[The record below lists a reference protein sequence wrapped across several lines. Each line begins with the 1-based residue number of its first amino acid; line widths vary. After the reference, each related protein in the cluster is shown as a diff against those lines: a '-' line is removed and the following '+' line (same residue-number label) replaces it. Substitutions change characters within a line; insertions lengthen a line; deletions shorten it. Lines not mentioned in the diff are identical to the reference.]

1 VDFVD
6 DRIFTEVTG
15 LMKIAIVLTVVL
27 GLCMAIP
34 AFGDDQAAQTGSVTG
49 ITLTP
54 SSVTLMPGEG
64 KQFTAT
70 VAGTGEFA
78 KALKWMVNDVVG
90 GNSTLGKISETGLY
104 ITPFPA
110 PASVTVKVVS
120 LADASKFATAAI
132 TLVAQPLAT
141 GPALLVDAGVP
152 VHAINPMIYGAN
164 SYDLD
169 PVTLKSARLGSDRW
183 GGNSTTRYNYK
194 LNITNAGFDWFFEN
208 KANASHNHPEFGD
221 FNDQFMLDKA
231 AGAKTI
237 CTVPVIGWVASTRDN
252 SCSFSVAKYGQQAKT
267 DPRLPDC
274 GNGLRPD
281 KTKITNNDPN
291 DSNMPITEAWVGD
304 WVKFLVQ
311 KFGNAASGGVSVYA
325 LDNEPIWWDMNHRD
339 VHPLPFTYDE
349 VTNNGLKIARAIK
362 DADPTAEV
370 TGPVLDFWPSYFY
383 SGKDIELGWATAPNN
398 VFNGNATDRK
408 AHGDVPFLEYYLR
421 QFKAAQ
427 DADPQHRRLLDYL
440 DLHTYF
446 VANNAGFNP
455 AGTTDSQRATI
466 DSTRAFWDPTYTD
479 PRLTDPEDTS
489 KTPRLL
495 APQIIRRMKSWIAA
509 NYPGTKT
516 AITEYNWGAQEHI
529 SGAVAQA
536 DILGIFG
543 REGLDVGTVWGP
555 PDSRTQVPGMMA
567 FKIFRNYD
575 NAGGEFGDMSLK
587 ATTDDQAK
595 LSIYAAQ
602 RKDNVVTVMVINKS
616 FGDLKSDVV
625 LAHLTARKASVYQF
639 SNADLSAIK
648 MLPDVAIAAWADTS
662 SIRNVIF
669 PAMSITLFVVPK
681 K

>member
-1 VDFVD
+1 MDLVD
-6 DRIFTEVTG
+6 DRFFTEVTG
-15 LMKIAIVLTVVL
+15 SMKSAVVLTVVL
-27 GLCMAIP
+27 GLCLAIP
-34 AFGDDQAAQTGSVTG
+34 AFGSDQAAQAGSITSV
-49 ITLTP
+49 TLTP
-54 SSVTLMPGEG
+54 SSVTLMPGES

-70 VAGTGEFA
+70 VTGAGEFS
-78 KALKWMVNDVVG
+78 KPLKWTVNEVVG
-90 GNSTLGKISETGLY
+90 GNSAVGKISDTGLY
-104 ITPFPA
+104 VTPFPA

-120 LADASKFATAAI
+120 LVDASRFATATI
-132 TLVAQPLAT
+132 TLVAPPLAA
-141 GPALLVDAGVP
+141 GSALAVDAGAP
-152 VHAINPMIYGAN
+152 THAIDPMIYGAN

-169 PVTLKSARLGSDRW
+169 PVTLKLARFGSDRW

-208 KANASHNHPEFGD
+208 KANASQNHPEFGD

-231 AGAKTI
+231 SGAKTI
-237 CTVPVIGWVASTRDN
+237 CTVPVIGWVARTRDN
-252 SCSFSVAKYGQQAKT
+252 SCSFSVAKYGQQGKT
-267 DPRLPDC
+267 DPQLPDC

-291 DSNMPITEAWVGD
+291 DSNMPITEVWVGD

-349 VTNNGLKIARAIK
+349 VTNNGLKIAKAIK

-398 VFNGNATDRK
+398 VFNGNALDRK
-408 AHGDVPFLEYYLR
+408 AHGDLPFLEYYLR

-446 VANNAGFNP
+446 VANNAGFKP

-466 DSTRAFWDPTYTD
+466 NSTRAFWDPTYTD
-479 PRLTDPEDTS
+479 PTLTDPDDAS
-489 KTPRLL
+489 KTPKPL
-495 APQIIRRMKSWIAA
+495 APQIIRRMKLWIEA
-509 NYPGTKT
+509 NYPGTRT

-555 PDSRTQVPGMMA
+555 PDSKTQLPGMMA

-587 ATTDDQAK
+587 ATSDDQAK

-602 RKDNVVTVMVINKS
+602 RRDNVVTVIVINKS

-625 LAHLTARKASVYQF
+625 LAHLRAHKARVYRY
-639 SNADLSAIK
+639 SNADLSAIRA
-648 MLPDVAIAAWADTS
+648 L
-662 SIRNVIF
+662 RNVAVKAKAGTRRIKHVTF
-669 PAMSITLFVVPK
+669 PAMSITLFVMPEK
-681 K
+681 

>member
-1 VDFVD
+1 MKNTSV
-6 DRIFTEVTG
+6 
-15 LMKIAIVLTVVL
+15 LMAVL
-27 GLCMAIP
+27 GVCLAVP
-34 AFGDDQAAQTGSVTG
+34 ALGSDQAAQAGSVTRV
-49 ITLTP
+49 TLTP
-54 SSVTLMPGEG
+54 SSVTLMPGES
-64 KQFTAT
+64 KPFTAT
-70 VAGTGEFA
+70 VTGTGEFA
-78 KALKWMVNDVVG
+78 KELKWTVNEVAG
-90 GNSTLGKISETGLY
+90 GNSTLGKISDTGTY
-104 ITPFPA
+104 TTPFPA

-120 LADASKFATAAI
+120 LVDASKFATATI
-132 TLVAQPLAT
+132 TLVAQPMAS

-152 VHAINPMIYGAN
+152 MHAINPMIYGAN

-208 KANASHNHPEFGD
+208 KANASQNHPEFGN
-221 FNDQFMLDKA
+221 FNDQFMVDKS

-237 CTVPVIGWVASTRDN
+237 CTVPVIGWVARTRDN

-267 DPRLPDC
+267 DPQLPDC
-274 GNGLRPD
+274 GNGFRPD
-281 KTKITNNDPN
+281 MTKITNNDPN
-291 DSNMPITEAWVGD
+291 DSNMPITEDWVGD
-304 WVKFLVQ
+304 WVKFLVR

-325 LDNEPIWWDMNHRD
+325 LDNEPIWWDLNHRD

-349 VTNNGLKIARAIK
+349 VTNNGLKIAKAIK
-362 DADPTAEV
+362 GADPTAEV
-370 TGPVLDFWPSYFY
+370 TGPVLDYWPSYFY
-383 SGKDIELGWATAPNN
+383 SGKDIELGWATGPNN
-398 VFNGNATDRK
+398 VFNGNAPDRK
-408 AHGDVPFLEYYLR
+408 AHGDLPFLEYYLR

-455 AGTTDSQRATI
+455 AGTTDSQRAMI

-479 PRLTDPEDTS
+479 PTLTDPDDTS
-489 KTPRLL
+489 KTPKPM
-495 APQIIRRMKSWIAA
+495 APQIIRRMKLWIAA

-555 PDSRTQVPGMMA
+555 PDSKTQVPGMMA

-575 NAGGEFGDMSLK
+575 NAAGEFGNMSLK
-587 ATTDDQAK
+587 ATSSDQAK

-625 LAHLTARKASVYQF
+625 VAHLSARKTKVYRY
-639 SNADLSAIK
+639 SNADLLAIRA
-648 MLPDVAIAAWADTS
+648 LPDVAVAAKVNTS
-662 SIRNVIF
+662 SIKNVTF
-669 PAMSITLFVVPK
+669 PAMSITLFVVQK
-681 K
+681 N